1 MLSSFRM
8 MSYVAFFL
16 VALAFSNV
24 VRAQAPDAP
33 TVPAA
38 TAEALAN
45 AETPP
50 PNKPDDAIKTP
61 PEPTDAQAKS
71 VKQQAKDW
79 VKSNGWKTGRNKKDG
94 SFIAIGVAAYDGDN
108 TRVSLARTLAF
119 QEALLYAKN
128 TMARFLSAD
137 IQAAAAGAVSQGKM
151 PRTAEGVP
159 QDVVEQIANLA
170 KKEGVAGDVVE
181 KGTNRQFARAVQ
193 VFARAQVAGSNV
205 VKIIDNGKPGADGGI
220 AVVVRWSPKTK
231 ALAET
236 ALGLKID
243 ASQTATAPAVGE
255 IDKLS
260 PADLQASFGA
270 RIMRSDENEA
280 CIVGFGQGEATD
292 TGEDELDIAEEK
304 AQVDAFGNIRTFV
317 GEMVLCNQLLNQ
329 SSSSSRLADG
339 GRVFETAEGFAR
351 ECEARANFLNMAGI
365 EEVRTW
371 DGQRQG
377 ARPVVGYVGLWSVSG
392 SNDAIALRNEFN
404 RLNAGAGGS
413 GRSNIPVPGQP
424 NAGKAPASAG
434 RSLPGLPGGANQ
446 SPDFG
451 KAVE

>member
-16 VALAFSNV
+16 SAPAFFNV
-24 VRAQAPDAP
+24 VRAQVPNAPA
-33 TVPAA
+33 VPAA

-61 PEPTDAQAKS
+61 PEPTDPQAKS

-94 SFIAIGVAAYDGDN
+94 SFIAIGVVAYDGDSKK
-108 TRVSLARTLAF
+108 VSLTRTLAF
-119 QEALLYAKN
+119 QEALLFAKN

-137 IQAAAAGAVSQGKM
+137 IQTAAAGAVSQGKL
-151 PRTAEGVP
+151 PRIAEGVP
-159 QDVVEQIANLA
+159 QDVVEQVASLA
-170 KKEGVAGDVVE
+170 KAEGVSGESVD

-193 VFARAQVAGSNV
+193 VLARAQVAGSSV
-205 VKIIDNGKPGADGGI
+205 VKVIDNGKAGKDGGM
-220 AVVVRWSPKTK
+220 AVVIRWSPKTK

-236 ALGLKID
+236 ALGIKVD
-243 ASQTATAPAVGE
+243 AAQTATAPAASE
-255 IDKLS
+255 IVKLS
-260 PADLQASFGA
+260 LADLQASFGA

-304 AQVDAFGNIRTFV
+304 AQVDAFGNIRQFV
-317 GEMVLCNQLLNQ
+317 GEMILCNQLLNQ
-329 SSSSSRLADG
+329 SSSSARLADG
-339 GRVFETAEGFAR
+339 GRVFETEEGFTR
-351 ECEARANFLNMAGI
+351 ECVARANFLNMAGI
-365 EEVRTW
+365 EEVHTW
-371 DGQRQG
+371 EGQRQG

-392 SNDAIALRNEFN
+392 SNDAIALRKEFD
-404 RLNAGAGGS
+404 RLNAGAGGV
-413 GRSNIPVPGQP
+413 GRSNIPV
-424 NAGKAPASAG
+424 AGKSSNGKPLAPTG
-434 RSLPGLPGGANQ
+434 RPVPKLPSGATQ